1 MAAILTIAPQI
12 ADRLA
17 AEAAAARIEA
27 QTARV
32 AAKSSARDGKPLL
45 ARAAFARA
53 ERLQG
58 RAVTLGALAAQA
70 RAGGA
75 A

>member
-1 MAAILTIAPQI
+1 F
-12 ADRLA
+12 RS
-17 AEAAAARIEA
+17 EAAVAPA
-27 QTARV
+27 QANTARV
-32 AAKSSARDGKPLL
+32 AAKSNARDGKSLL
-45 ARAAFARA
+45 ACAAFARA

>member
-1 MAAILTIAPQI
+1 MRTVRDSRDTPAPF
-12 ADRLA
+12 LA
-17 AEAAAARIEA
+17 L
-27 QTARV
+27 
-32 AAKSSARDGKPLL
+32 AAKSNARDGKPLL

>member
-1 MAAILTIAPQI
+1 MVAILTIAPQI

-17 AEAAAARIEA
+17 TEAAAARIEA
-27 QTARV
+27 NTARV